1 MNKIALAL
9 LLVLFLIVSVG
20 AQTPQQAGEDRL
32 GWAFPVMARVQPPRQ
47 EGPRQVPGSTK
58 TYATAQI
65 DDLLNPPDW
74 FPEENLPRPAAIMK
88 GKGVVFACGSCH
100 LMSGHG
106 HPESADLTGLTATY
120 IMEQMAD
127 YKSGVRKDAAAR
139 MGAIAQG
146 LSDEDTRQTAEWFA
160 NLKPM
165 PWSRVVEAAMVPKTY
180 VGPGRMRFASPEG
193 GMEPIGN
200 RIITLPEDSARAA
213 VRDPKSGFV
222 AYVPPGS
229 VAKGKALVEGGNG
242 KTVACA
248 ICHGDSFQGLA
259 NIPRLAGDHP
269 VYIFRQLYI
278 FKNGDRNGLGA
289 QLMKKAVAN
298 LTEDDMI
305 NISAYLGSLAGK

>member
-1 MNKIALAL
+1 
-9 LLVLFLIVSVG
+9 
-20 AQTPQQAGEDRL
+20 
-32 GWAFPVMARVQPPRQ
+32 
-47 EGPRQVPGSTK
+47 
-58 TYATAQI
+58 
-65 DDLLNPPDW
+65 
-74 FPEENLPRPAAIMK
+74 
-88 GKGVVFACGSCH
+88 
-100 LMSGHG
+100 
-106 HPESADLTGLTATY
+106 
-120 IMEQMAD
+120 
-127 YKSGVRKDAAAR
+127 
-139 MGAIAQG
+139 
-146 LSDEDTRQTAEWFA
+146 
-160 NLKPM
+160 
-165 PWSRVVEAAMVPKTY
+165 
-180 VGPGRMRFASPEG
+180 
-193 GMEPIGN
+193 MEPIGN